1 MNKSIKPYQAKIPF
15 KIESQLQVC
24 GSVYPFTGNGHIHYQ
39 NYASNKQEFED
50 QVRSILMWSSHQVK
64 EVIFNNVQ
72 SIYADNSSISFC
84 VEQVGITSASIKEGA
99 VGFVTELDVRY

>member
-1 MNKSIKPYQAKIPF
+1 MNKSTKSYQAKIPF

-39 NYASNKQEFED
+39 NYASNKEEFEA
-50 QVRSILMWSSHQVK
+50 QVQSILMGSSHQVK

>member
-1 MNKSIKPYQAKIPF
+1 MNKSTKPYQAKIPF

-24 GSVYPFTGNGHIHYQ
+24 GSIYPFAGNGHIHYQ
-39 NYASNKQEFED
+39 NYASNKEEFEA
-50 QVRSILMWSSHQVK
+50 QVQSILMGSSHQVK
-64 EVIFNNVQ
+64 EVIFNNVP

-84 VEQVGITSASIKEGA
+84 VEEVGITSASIKEGA